1 MGPIFFFVSV
11 LSLTSLV
18 NSMIITSV
26 LGGPKKYKTASFDLL
41 PFPLVWSVPNKLQFA
56 FRGYQT
62 FRRPFFNVNM
72 ATPVSLPLD
81 FLPPRPEYS
90 SDTAEY
96 ASPTEE
102 TTDLAPDQSEAED
115 TISQIP
121 DQKKE
126 YVGYDSDSNIPR
138 PYTGKAQVSSFID
151 NGQFVHANSGT
162 NSASQ
167 DAAFGDDTDRRV
179 NGGPPDTLNRRF
191 GKIDGKIKKGKTVA
205 LLGAMKKKGKTVA
218 LGYETLGEPNKQHN
232 PIKTHNMHPDSM
244 PWGMDYEG
252 WQKYYT
258 TFQVTFIHRH
268 LVMFFN
274 A

>member
-1 MGPIFFFVSV
+1 MGPIFLFVSI

-26 LGGPKKYKTASFDLL
+26 LGGPKKYKTVSFDFL
-41 PFPLVWSVPNKLQFA
+41 PFPLVWSSRNKWQFA
-56 FRGYQT
+56 VRGHHT
-62 FRRPFFNVNM
+62 LRRPFFNVNM
-72 ATPVSLPLD
+72 ATPVTLPLD
-81 FLPPRPEYS
+81 FLPPPPQYS

-96 ASPTEE
+96 ASPSEE
-102 TTDLAPDQSEAED
+102 STDLAPDQSETED
-115 TISQIP
+115 TVIP

-126 YVGYDSDSNIPR
+126 YVGYDSNSNIPR

-179 NGGPPDTLNRRF
+179 NGGPPDTLTRRF
-191 GKIDGKIKKGKTVA
+191 DKIKKIKTLKKGKTVA
-205 LLGAMKKKGKTVA
+205 LLGSLKKKGKTIA
-218 LGYETLGEPNKQHN
+218 LGYETLGEPSKLNN

-244 PWGMDYEG
+244 PWGMDYDG

-258 TFQVTFIHRH
+258 TFQVMSVHR
-268 LVMFFN
+268 
-274 A
+274 